1 MSTLQGP
8 NRVPIAALAGLSAV
22 LGGVCWIAS
31 VGWYTQQPFDEDGLR
46 QGWDAFNRLVT
57 LIPLLFALPLYA
69 MRIGRGPVG
78 TRQRAPRS
86 LLAVVICIVIAA
98 ICRLL
103 VDLDVLPAP
112 FAFVAIA
119 LFSITFLWYLIE
131 TLLSGTFSRLA
142 LGTLLA
148 ATLLMLA
155 FIGTETDLVWFAAPF
170 GAAWVAIG
178 ILLLAQPRQA

>member
-1 MSTLQGP
+1 MSTPQAPKRLP
-8 NRVPIAALAGLSAV
+8 ADMLAGSSAV
-22 LGGVCWIAS
+22 LGGAFWIAS
-31 VGWYTQQPFDEDGLR
+31 VGWYTQQSFDEDGLR
-46 QGWDAFNRLVT
+46 RGWDAFNRLVT

-69 MRIGRGPVG
+69 IRIGRGPVG

-86 LLAVVICIVIAA
+86 LLAVVICIVFAA

-103 VDLDVLPAP
+103 VDLDVLPAA

-131 TLLSGTFSRLA
+131 TLLSRAFSRLA
-142 LGTLLA
+142 LGTLLG

-170 GAAWVAIG
+170 GVAWIVIG
-178 ILLLAQPRQA
+178 VLLLARPRRG